1 MYTPKTP
8 QILSFI
14 VGIAGLMQSVA
25 ANAQNAITLATLEGY
40 GNLET
45 AGAIAVISGDV
56 NRNASASLAWR
67 RADEALFHEAQPL
80 IRVDA
85 THFVGSLF
93 NLNPGTAHEL
103 RVSLSDADGVSNP
116 VTTAAFST
124 RPDTLVEPTLRT
136 LFVAPTGNN
145 ANTGLSAGS
154 AVQTLQ
160 RAADL
165 AQAGDMVSVAA
176 GTYFEQ
182 VTVPRSG
189 TAAQPIVFRAQT
201 GVVLDGSEPTLVS
214 ASGWNAQAGGVYQR
228 AISFATGHVTTE
240 QGRLFGYTSLPALQ
254 TLAAGAPG
262 GFWYDGSSLY
272 LKFSDGSAPAAHSI
286 YAARFEN
293 GFLLDGKSFVRIENF
308 EIRYFGA
315 SDFGKGVYLR
325 YASDCIVRGNRI
337 HDVGSA
343 GVWIKGGARHRIEDN
358 VFNDSSI
365 SGWPWD
371 QTKGSS
377 SENNAV
383 VLTNDIDRGHVIRR
397 NRISGGFNG
406 IGPCGDTP
414 PPIGVNSTAPF
425 TTEVDIYR
433 NTLSRHNDDAL
444 EPEGYCAN
452 VRIFENTITDVH
464 MAFAVA
470 PAAPGPTYF
479 VRNIAYNFGNTRTSQ
494 LDGYTSSGLK
504 INSGFTT
511 PIGPILLY
519 HNSFLT
525 TAPNTEAM
533 NLLAGGNT
541 TFIRARNNI
550 FSGTRYVL
558 EKTNTVNLDWN
569 FDLLYTTDAARFIKW
584 QGTNYNTLAAL
595 QTRQNQELNG
605 VNTSP
610 QFVNPAS
617 GNFQLSAASTAL
629 DRGVT
634 LPGINDN
641 FSGAAPDLGALESS
655 VDALFRSGFE

>member
-1 MYTPKTP
+1 MPKLP
-8 QILSFI
+8 QKLSLV
-14 VGIAGLMQSVA
+14 VGIAGLMLSVA
-25 ANAQNAITLATLEGY
+25 ASAQNAITLATLEGY

-45 AGAIAVISGDV
+45 AGAIAVIAGDV
-56 NRNASASLAWR
+56 NRNAIANLAWR
-67 RADEALFHEAQPL
+67 RADEAQFHQAQPL
-80 IRVDA
+80 IRIDA

-103 RVSLSDADGVSNP
+103 RLSLTDVDGVTNS

-154 AVQTLQ
+154 ALQTLQ

-165 AQAGDMVSVAA
+165 AQAGDIVSVAA

-182 VTVPRSG
+182 VIVPRSG
-189 TAAQPIVFRAQT
+189 TANQPIVFRAQT
-201 GVVLDGSEPTLVS
+201 GAILDGSEPSLISTN
-214 ASGWNAQAGGVYQR
+214 GWNALASGVHQR
-228 AISFATGHVTTE
+228 AISFATGHVSTE
-240 QGRLFGYTSLPALQ
+240 QGRLFGYTSLAALQ
-254 TLAAGAPG
+254 NLAAGAPG
-262 GFWYDGSSLY
+262 GFWYDGSNLY
-272 LKFSDGSAPAAHSI
+272 LKFSDGSAPSAHSVF
-286 YAARFEN
+286 AARFEN

-325 YASDCIVRGNRI
+325 YANDCIVRGNRI

-397 NRISGGFNG
+397 NNISGGFNG
-406 IGPCGDTP
+406 IGPCGDAP
-414 PPIGVNSTAPF
+414 PPMGTNGIAAF

-452 VRIFENTITDVH
+452 VRIFENTIIDVH

-494 LDGYTSSGLK
+494 QDGYTASGLK
-504 INSGFTT
+504 INSGFST

-519 HNSFLT
+519 HNSFV
-525 TAPNTEAM
+525 TAAPGTEAM

-558 EKTNTVNLDWN
+558 EKTNIVNLDWN
-569 FDLLYTTDAARFIKW
+569 FDLLYTSDAARFVKW
-584 QGTNYNTLAAL
+584 QGTNYANLAAL
-595 QTRQNQELNG
+595 QTAQNQEING
-605 VNTSP
+605 VNAPP

-617 GNFQLSAASTAL
+617 GNFQLAATSAAL
-629 DRGVT
+629 DRGAI

-641 FSGAAPDLGALESS
+641 FSGAAPDLGALESG